1 MLNTI
6 FDILYHFLHP
16 WLIALVIRQYKNDS
30 IEKKMRLTSAFD
42 LTVRNYRTIE
52 RKIELNVLSSII
64 QQIQSF
70 NGQIETQLKF

>member
-1 MLNTI
+1 MIQL
-6 FDILYHFLHP
+6 
-16 WLIALVIRQYKNDS
+16 K
-30 IEKKMRLTSAFD
+30 KKMRLTSAFD